1 MKNPRPPGAIFFQ
14 NNQLRNYLMI
24 AISQDLASPPTDA
37 DNTSIKQKSPY
48 AVPALPIRAWAE
60 EDRPREKMLLR
71 GSRHLSDAELLAILI
86 GSGNRDES
94 AVGLAKRILHA
105 AGNNLHELGRYS
117 ISDLIKKFKGV
128 GEAKAITIMAAL
140 ELGRRRQLSDIKERP
155 KVNSSRD
162 AYDAIAPLIAEL
174 PHEEFWIL
182 LLNRSNQIIG
192 REQISIGG
200 TYGTIVD
207 PRVVFHRAMEAR
219 AAFIILCHNHPSG
232 TLSPSH
238 ADVALTTRLSKAGK
252 ILDMPVLDHL
262 IVTEKNYYSFLD
274 EGKMEAVSV

>member
-1 MKNPRPPGAIFFQ
+1 
-14 NNQLRNYLMI
+14 MI
-24 AISQDLASPPTDA
+24 AISQDLALPPTDA
-37 DNTSIKQKSPY
+37 DNTPTKQKTPY
-48 AVPALPIRAWAE
+48 SAPTLPIRAWAE

-94 AVGLAKRILHA
+94 AVGLAKRILHV

-200 TYGTIVD
+200 SYGTIVD

-274 EGKMEAVSV
+274 EGKMEAVTV